1 MKLRDYQQSFIDDN
15 KDKDFLAFETGT
27 GKTLC
32 ALMWMSKRPNY
43 DHLIVVPKNIKGKWA
58 KDVKE
63 YKNITCNI
71 VTKEEFKKMSK
82 EDLAI
87 HGSIVVDEAD
97 YFGSPLFMKGRS
109 QLAEHL
115 YNFIKD
121 NDPSILL
128 LTATPFRSSPHTIHS
143 LLTYIGE
150 APPWKDWQRG
160 CYELKYPPYLPTPA
174 WMPKKNW
181 RKIALTYALPRMR
194 VAKLSDIAEV
204 PTQHE
209 EEVSIPTPKLDP
221 LSIVADNA
229 TAEWHEY
236 ARAENGKEKLDWIK
250 EYIRGR
256 SKVVIVC
263 RYKSQ
268 IEMYAKELSKI
279 TEVFVLTGETKK
291 PDEEIEQAK
300 EAFECVFLVQ
310 ASIGAG
316 FQLAEDKTKPGN
328 EKYYNFSH
336 MIFASLSF
344 SHRDYIQMKGR
355 ILRGDSLQENWYT
368 HLIGGAKDRSVY
380 DRIMKA
386 EDFNI

>member
-1 MKLRDYQQSFIDDN
+1 MKTPKLRQYQQDFIDDN
-15 KDKDFLAFETGT
+15 KDRDFLAFDTGT

-32 ALMWMSKRPNY
+32 ALMWMYKRPNIH
-43 DHLIVVPKNIKGKWA
+43 HLIVVPKNIKGKWT

-63 YKNITCNI
+63 YGGVTCTI
-71 VTKEEFKKMSK
+71 VTKEEFKKLSK
-82 EDLAI
+82 EAL
-87 HGSIVVDEAD
+87 SIYGGVIIDEAD
-97 YFGSPLFMKGRS
+97 YFGSPLFLKGRS
-109 QLAEHL
+109 QLAEHM

-121 NDPSILL
+121 NNPNILL
-128 LTATPFRSSPHTIHS
+128 LTATPFRSAPHTIHT

-150 APPWKDWQRG
+150 APPWKDWQRM
-160 CYELKYPPYLPTPA
+160 CYELKHLPYLPAPA

-181 RKIALTYALPRMR
+181 RKLALTYALPRIR

-204 PTQHE
+204 PTQYE
-209 EEVSIPTPKLDP
+209 DEVSIPTPKPDP
-221 LSIVADNA
+221 MSIVADNPVS
-229 TAEWHEY
+229 EWHEY

-256 SKVVIVC
+256 SKVVVVC

-291 PDEEIEQAK
+291 PDEEIEEAK
-300 EAFECVFLVQ
+300 KAFECVFFIQ

-316 FQLAEDKTKPGN
+316 FQLAEKG
-328 EKYYNFSH
+328 YYNFSH
-336 MIFASLSF
+336 MIFASLPF
-344 SHRDYIQMKGR
+344 AHRDYKQLKGR
-355 ILRGDSLQENWYT
+355 ILRGDCLQENRYK
-368 HLIGGAKDRSVY
+368 HLIGGPKDRSVY
-380 DRIMKA
+380 QRIMLG